1 MMKGNTSDFYLDLAN
16 DLFPFGWFNPDRLKA
31 DAPLFIVED
40 FYDALPIDDSGGAAV
55 FFHNLDDET
64 ELRRFKPL
72 FDDFSKAFILVA
84 DKAMREELSELLSRL
99 FPNLAQFIPKDD
111 AFKGYTKLR
120 DLIDGVENAL
130 DGLIVSAIQKP
141 AYGLINLS
149 KVAKSA
155 RERIALS
162 GIRGLD
168 REINGFGAGEL
179 SVWTG
184 TRGSGKST
192 LISQLLLNAVN
203 QGVNVFAYSGE
214 LTQATFFASVVEQ
227 AAGGKHTRMEIDP
240 HSGKEYYTVDAQ
252 TEAKIREWLD
262 GKFFLYDNTIADA
275 NNAESILA
283 IMGLAAN
290 RYGCKVFLCDNL
302 MTARFSRND
311 RDFYRDQ
318 SEFVG
323 HLVEFSKANNVHVH
337 LVAHPRKAGDGNLI
351 ADDVGGSGDI
361 TNRADNV
368 FSIKRIV
375 EDGADFD
382 AGLTILK
389 NRYYGALGVKVK
401 LCFDKTCNRFSEA
414 GYTTDWRYGWE
425 TSKVDFSNISDV
437 PF

>member
-1 MMKGNTSDFYLDLAN
+1 MRKGNTSDFYTALAN
-16 DLFPFGWFNPDRLKA
+16 DVMPIGWFNPDRLQA

-40 FYDALPIDDSGGAAV
+40 FADAIPIDDIGGAAV
-55 FFHNLDDET
+55 FFNNPNGEQ
-64 ELRRFKPL
+64 ELRAFKPL
-72 FDDFSKAFILVA
+72 FDDFPKCFVLIA
-84 DKAMREELSELLSRL
+84 DKQKRNDLSDTLSRL
-99 FPNLAQFIPKDD
+99 FPSLAQFIPKDD
-111 AFKGYTKLR
+111 AFKGYAKLR
-120 DLIDGVENAL
+120 DLIDGVENAV
-130 DGLIVSAIQKP
+130 DGLIVSAVQKP

-203 QGVNVFAYSGE
+203 QGVKVFAYSGE
-214 LTQATFFASVVEQ
+214 LTQATFFASVVGQ
-227 AAGGKHTRMEIDP
+227 AAGSNHTHMEVDP
-240 HSGKEYYTVDAQ
+240 HSGKEYYIVDAQ

-323 HLVEFSKANNVHVH
+323 RLVEFSKANNVHVH
-337 LVAHPRKAGDGNLI
+337 LVAHPRKAGEGNLI

-375 EDGADFD
+375 DDNAEFD

-389 NRYYGALGVKVK
+389 NRYYGSLGVKVK
-401 LCFDKTCNRFSEA
+401 LNFDKRCNRFSEV

-425 TSKVDFSNISDV
+425 TSKPDFNNISDI

>member
-1 MMKGNTSDFYLDLAN
+1 MQKGNTSDFYLDLAN
-16 DLFPFGWFNPDRLKA
+16 DLMPFGWFNPERLKE
-31 DAPLFIVED
+31 DAPLFVVED
-40 FYDALPIDDSGGAAV
+40 FADAIPIDDVGGAAL
-55 FFHNLDDET
+55 FFDNRSEDAI
-64 ELRRFKPL
+64 RRFKPL
-72 FDDFSKAFILVA
+72 FADFSKVYILIA
-84 DKAMREELSELLSRL
+84 DKEVREEVSETLTRL
-99 FPNLAQFIPKDD
+99 FPSVAQFIPKDE
-111 AFKGYTKLR
+111 AFKGYNKLR
-120 DLIDGVENAL
+120 DLLDGVENAL
-130 DGLIVSAIQKP
+130 DGLIVAAVQKP

-149 KVAKSA
+149 KVSKTA

-192 LISQLLLNAVN
+192 LLSQLLLNAVN

-227 AAGGKHTRMEIDP
+227 AAGGKNTRKEVDP
-240 HSGKEYYTVDAQ
+240 HSGKEYYLVDTQ
-252 TEAKIREWLD
+252 TEAKIRDWLD
-262 GKFFLYDNTIADA
+262 GRFFLYDNTIADA
-275 NNAESILA
+275 NNAESILS

-290 RYGCKVFLCDNL
+290 RYGCRIFLCDNL
-302 MTARFSRND
+302 MTARFSQRGGD
-311 RDFYRDQ
+311 YYREQ

-323 HLVEFSKANNVHVH
+323 RLVEFSKANNVHVH
-337 LVAHPRKAGDGNLI
+337 LVAHPRKAGEGNLI

-368 FSIKRIV
+368 FSIKRIIG
-375 EDGADFD
+375 DDADFD

-389 NRYYGALGVKVK
+389 NRYYGALGTKVR
-401 LCFDKTCNRFSEA
+401 LCFDKTCNRFSEY

-425 TSKVDFSNISDV
+425 TSKVDFANTSEL